1 MNGSS
6 TRNLYLALIHYP
18 VINKRGDVIASSV
31 TNLDV
36 HDIARAART
45 YGVRGY
51 YVVTPLEDQITLVQ
65 RLISHWTTGAGAAYN
80 PQRRTALELV
90 RTRETLEDVI
100 AEICAENAA
109 GGAPRTV
116 VTSARGGRPVIGFAA
131 LRRLIDEGRPCL
143 IVFGTAWGLPE
154 TLMAAADF
162 ALAPIQG
169 PGAYNHLSV
178 RSAATVVLDRLA
190 GR

>member
-1 MNGSS
+1 M
-6 TRNLYLALIHYP
+6 
-18 VINKRGDVIASSV
+18 INKHGAVIASSV

-51 YVVTPLEDQITLVQ
+51 YVVTPLADQITLVR
-65 RLISHWTTGAGAAYN
+65 RLISHWTNGAGAAYN
-80 PQRRTALELV
+80 PQRRLALELV
-90 RTRETLEDVI
+90 RTRETLDDVI
-100 AEICAENAA
+100 AEIRAENTA

-116 VTSARGGRPVIGFAA
+116 VTSARGGRPVIGFTA
-131 LRRLIDEGRPCL
+131 LQHLIDDGRPCL
-143 IVFGTAWGLPE
+143 IIFGTAWGLPE

-162 ALAPIQG
+162 ALPPIQG
-169 PGAYNHLSV
+169 PGTYNHLSV